1 MNTVRFLYTLLLGL
15 MLASPAAGAR
25 SVNTDPDAARIITA
39 DLQRFWRAFDAFQAA
54 ETPEAQTQALVE
66 HYYRPASPGL
76 RAFIDLRIGEARQL
90 AGTLR
95 ALPGYYAALRTHM
108 PRLAGVEAPV
118 RQAFRRF
125 HALYPQA
132 VFPDV
137 YLLIGRLSSGGT
149 LSDVGLLIGVEMFG
163 LYPDTPRERLS
174 DWHLSVLGQI
184 ERLPFIIVHELMH
197 YQQDFGDQPRT
208 LLLQSLNEG
217 GADFVAEL
225 VTGELD
231 KADTLHAWAL
241 PREAELWRDFRAA
254 MAGRDISAWLYNGS
268 RSPPGRP
275 ADLGYFMGY
284 RIVQA
289 YYEGMDDKQAAL
301 RDILNIADA
310 EAFLAASAYAE
321 RFQE

>member
-1 MNTVRFLYTLLLGL
+1 MNTVRFLYTLVLGL

-149 LSDVGLLIGVEMFG
+149 LSDVGLLLGVEMYG
-163 LYPDTPRERLS
+163 LYPESPRQGLS
-174 DWHLSVLGQI
+174 DWHLAVMGRV
-184 ERLPFIIVHELMH
+184 EDLPFVIVHELMH

-208 LLLQSLNEG
+208 LLAQSLIEG
-217 GADFVAEL
+217 GADYVAGQ
-225 VTGELD
+225 VMGRID
-231 KADTLHAWAL
+231 KQALHDWAR
-241 PREAELWRDFRAA
+241 PREAALWAEFKTVMHGEDY
-254 MAGRDISAWLYNGS
+254 GDWLYAGS
-268 RSPPGRP
+268 RARGGRP
-275 ADLGYFMGY
+275 ADLGYFFGY
-284 RIVQA
+284 RI
-289 YYEGMDDKQAAL
+289 
-301 RDILNIADA
+301 A
-310 EAFLAASAYAE
+310 EAHHARRGDLGAAIAEILRIGNARAFLDASGYDPE
-321 RFQE
+321 